1 MKKVKTTTERRSQGP
16 LKSLKQYVGFGII
29 LNHMEDE

>member
-1 MKKVKTTTERRSQGP
+1 MKKVKTTTERSQGP